1 LLSRVNLNDALKASG
16 RGLSPTQRL
25 RSVLV
30 VAQVAL
36 TLVLLTASGLLFR
49 SLMELQKVDL
59 GFNPDRLVTMRVSLL
74 ESKYPERQKVA
85 EFYQQLLTRV
95 GALPGVESAAI
106 SSNPP
111 LIKLADNWVSFQ
123 IDGRPP
129 VQVGQMPTAK
139 YAVISPEF
147 FNTLQI
153 PLKSGRTFNATDT
166 REGLQVAIIN
176 EEFARRHF
184 PNGDAL
190 GKRIKLSRTTREVVG
205 IAGVVRHDSPENEEA
220 EKLYVPHSQ
229 QSPGTVLLMA
239 RAKNDPTSIVR
250 AVQQAVW
257 EGDADAAVSTVR
269 TMDEALA
276 GLTSRQRFNT
286 FLLVVF
292 ALVALALATLGL
304 YSVMSYTVSQTTR
317 EIGIRMALGAQV
329 TDILRLVIGQ
339 GLVMTVVGV
348 SLGIVSALA
357 LTRLLRSLLFG
368 VSATDPLTFMVVPLG
383 LIVVALAACYF
394 PARRASQ
401 VDPLISLRHE

>member
-1 LLSRVNLNDALKASG
+1 
-16 RGLSPTQRL
+16 
-25 RSVLV
+25 
-30 VAQVAL
+30 
-36 TLVLLTASGLLFR
+36 
-49 SLMELQKVDL
+49 
-59 GFNPDRLVTMRVSLL
+59 
-74 ESKYPERQKVA
+74 
-85 EFYQQLLTRV
+85 
-95 GALPGVESAAI
+95 
-106 SSNPP
+106 
-111 LIKLADNWVSFQ
+111 
-123 IDGRPP
+123 
-129 VQVGQMPTAK
+129 MPTAK

-317 EIGIRMALGAQV
+317 EIGIRMALGA
-329 TDILRLVIGQ
+329 
-339 GLVMTVVGV
+339 
-348 SLGIVSALA
+348 
-357 LTRLLRSLLFG
+357 
-368 VSATDPLTFMVVPLG
+368 
-383 LIVVALAACYF
+383 
-394 PARRASQ
+394 
-401 VDPLISLRHE
+401 